1 MAQQPTCPFRLDPA
15 GSDFAGESARLRAL
29 GPATR
34 VELPDAV
41 EAWSITGVDLLKE
54 LLNDPRV
61 SKDPNR
67 HWPAYI
73 NGEISQEWPLF
84 LWIAVTNMF
93 TAYGEDHMR
102 LRKLVAK
109 AFTPR
114 RTAAM
119 RPRIEEI
126 TGDLLDA
133 IAATPAGEPV
143 DLRAALA
150 HPLPIKVICD
160 LFGVPDKARDE
171 LRRAVDSVFN
181 AAAPPEE
188 VAATQVTLYGLLADL
203 VSSKRAAP
211 GDDMTSDLIS
221 ARSDDGSGLS
231 EAELLDT
238 LLLTI
243 SAGFETTVNLLD
255 NAITALLTHPDQ
267 LALVRSGGATWDD
280 VIDEALRW
288 KAPVPNLPLRFAVED
303 IELEGGVTIRQG
315 DAILAAYG
323 AAGRDPQV
331 HGETAEEFDITRPT
345 RRDHLAFGY
354 GAHYCLGVSLA
365 RLEAAIVLPALFE
378 RFPDLTL
385 AVPAD
390 RLESLGTMLA
400 NGHKAVPALLR
411 PMAAV

>member
-1 MAQQPTCPFRLDPA
+1 M
-15 GSDFAGESARLRAL
+15 
-29 GPATR
+29 
-34 VELPDAV
+34 

>member
-1 MAQQPTCPFRLDPA
+1 M
-15 GSDFAGESARLRAL
+15 
-29 GPATR
+29 
-34 VELPDAV
+34 ELPDAV

>member
-1 MAQQPTCPFRLDPA
+1 M
-15 GSDFAGESARLRAL
+15 
-29 GPATR
+29 
-34 VELPDAV
+34 ELPDAV

-385 AVPAD
+385 AVPAE